1 MSTWV
6 PVIVAALAL
15 VGTLAVGY
23 WQYVYKPRRETS
35 DAPADE
41 SPAAAA
47 YRQLWEQLEWY
58 RRQFEQQ
65 MERADKQEYRLDKA
79 LQKIA
84 ALEQQVLDA
93 DRRHDTDTETIRVLR
108 ERVADLV
115 KELTRDGG

>member
-1 MSTWV
+1 MDAWV
-6 PVIVAALAL
+6 PVVVAVIALI
-15 VGTLAVGY
+15 GTLAVGY
-23 WQYVYKPRRETS
+23 WQSVYKSKREVVEPS
-35 DAPADE
+35 ADE
-41 SPAAAA
+41 SPAQAA

-58 RRQFEQQ
+58 RGQFERQ

-108 ERVADLV
+108 ARVADLV
-115 KELTRDGG
+115 KELTSDG